1 MSNNFKQNYTAN
13 DQTRVSNHSYFARA
27 KILNYHLLQSFYYN
41 NGRKIGSSIVIDC
54 TNEHISYFLLYHVTY
69 LKKTILPRR
78 F

>member
-1 MSNNFKQNYTAN
+1 MEEKL
-13 DQTRVSNHSYFARA
+13 DH
-27 KILNYHLLQSFYYN
+27 
-41 NGRKIGSSIVIDC
+41 IVIDC